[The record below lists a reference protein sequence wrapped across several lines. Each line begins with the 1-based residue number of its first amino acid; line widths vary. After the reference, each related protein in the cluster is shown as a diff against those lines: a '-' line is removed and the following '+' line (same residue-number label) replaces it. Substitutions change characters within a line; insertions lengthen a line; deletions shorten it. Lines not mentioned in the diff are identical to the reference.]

1 MLITA
6 AIVLIV
12 MIGIV
17 NETEN
22 NEIIYNDICSNKRWS

>member
-17 NETEN
+17 NGTEN
-22 NEIIYNDICSNKRWS
+22 NEIICNDICSNKR